1 MPSGTAKKALKKP
14 SIGSDTKRKTKTGS
28 STPKSKRKC
37 PAPRFYEVKI
47 RITAEEYAWGLP
59 YFDEQKYLQKF
70 VLDAY
75 REKVKRSEA
84 HDKEAKQRALAGN
97 ISLLEPLI
105 KEMHA
110 QGKLR
115 YLYEHGRNDGGD
127 NGKARE
133 T

>member
-1 MPSGTAKKALKKP
+1 MPTGTTKKPLEKP
-14 SIGSDTKRKTKTGS
+14 SIGSDMRRKTKTGN

-59 YFDEQKYLQKF
+59 YFNEQKYLQKF

-84 HDKEAKQRALAGN
+84 HDKEAKQRALISN
-97 ISLLEPLI
+97 INLLEPIL
-105 KEMHA
+105 KEMYR
-110 QGKLR
+110 QGKLGFLCER
-115 YLYEHGRNDGGD
+115 KGGD
-127 NGKARE
+127 E
-133 T
+133 